1 MLYFDHSTSASDD
14 DKIVALRI
22 GHGGAAVDAY
32 WAVIE
37 LMHRDE
43 ADFTCPAGLIKTDS
57 VPSGYP
63 VGTQSVP
70 TRYRVAFASLAHRLL
85 IDEKT
90 LAEYVSAML
99 DVGLLHDATS
109 DSELE
114 IGLMTLRS
122 ERASENIADYQ
133 KRAETAR
140 KNGRRNSRKTQSVPS
155 GYPAGTQSVPSGYPA
170 GTVSKSKSKSKRSVE
185 GDSTHR
191 AQPSA
196 LTDTDHDSQIDP
208 PTLEEVR
215 SYFGANSLRGDPDAF
230 FDFYESQG
238 WRKSNGLPIASWTAQ
253 AKQWHRGQVERD
265 SERAARGEPTPDEA
279 RWRPTV
285 NADPDYDP
293 RAEAERAQEEY
304 ERAKARLTPEE
315 RRQIQLE

>member
-22 GHGGAAVDAY
+22 EHGGAAVDAY

-43 ADFTCPAGLIKTDS
+43 TDFTCPAGLIRCDS

-63 VGTQSVP
+63 AGTQSVP

-90 LAEYVSAML
+90 FAEYVSAML
-99 DVGLLHDATS
+99 DVGLLSDATS

-140 KNGRRNSRKTQSVPS
+140 KNGRRNSRNSRKTQSVPS
-155 GYPAGTQSVPSGYPA
+155 GYPAGPQSVPSGYPA
-170 GTVSKSKSKSKRSVE
+170 GTVSKSKSKSTSKRRVE
-185 GDSTHR
+185 
-191 AQPSA
+191 
-196 LTDTDHDSQIDP
+196 QIDP

-215 SYFGANSLRGDPDAF
+215 SYFGANALRGDPEAF

-238 WRKSNGLPIASWTAQ
+238 WRKSNGLPIVSWTAQ

-265 SERAARGEPTPDEA
+265 AERAAKGEPTPDEA
-279 RWRPTV
+279 RWRWTA
-285 NADPDYDP
+285 NADPEADP
-293 RAEAERAQEEY
+293 RADAERAQEEY

-315 RRQIQLE
+315 RRQLQLE